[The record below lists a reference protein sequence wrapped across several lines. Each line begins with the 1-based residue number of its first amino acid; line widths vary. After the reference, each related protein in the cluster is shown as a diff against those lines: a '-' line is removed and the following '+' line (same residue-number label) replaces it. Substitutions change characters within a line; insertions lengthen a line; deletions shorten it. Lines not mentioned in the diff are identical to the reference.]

1 MPHYISHYTAFA
13 ALRHYA
19 MLEEPYRLEIR
30 DKADKYKHCF
40 INIAA
45 AALCSIVAGIMAAY

>member
-1 MPHYISHYTAFA
+1 
-13 ALRHYA
+13 
-19 MLEEPYRLEIR
+19 MLEEHYRLEIR

-40 INIAA
+40 INIAG